1 MKKQLIIIGLLL
13 AVSLSGFGQSDSINE
28 WMILYGADS
37 IVPISYEDLS
47 LKELIAWADYDFYV
61 IYRLQKEYIDYC
73 YADSSIKYQYMKV
86 TWDGMGW
93 DTTYTLSMYPIMME
107 SSTHKIPPI
116 YQHRTPTFKGYV
128 KWLEKLI
135 Q

>member
-1 MKKQLIIIGLLL
+1 MKNLLIIIALMI
-13 AVSLSGFGQSDSINE
+13 SLSGFGQEHVEVSIAIQWPEQDTVVLLTLTTAN
-28 WMILYGADS
+28 
-37 IVPISYEDLS
+37 
-47 LKELIAWADYDFYV
+47 DY
-61 IYRLQKEYIDYC
+61 LDYC

-116 YQHRTPTFKGYV
+116 YQHRTPTFEGYV